1 MTASH
6 APLVLAGVDYLFP
19 IYREANTY
27 PHLLDKGIT
36 GSPEELT
43 IKDLHR
49 QSLSLVEDRIAALPP
64 GHADEAR
71 LLRMRETFR
80 ILIRAKQQE
89 A

>member
-1 MTASH
+1 MVFNEPNNSEI
-6 APLVLAGVDYLFP
+6 LGNVDYGRL
-19 IYREANTY
+19 
-27 PHLLDKGIT
+27 
-36 GSPEELT
+36 
-43 IKDLHR
+43 R

-71 LLRMRETFR
+71 LMRMRETFR